1 MAVPDFQS
9 ILLPLLKLSADG
21 KEHTV
26 PETEEKLADILNL
39 TKEDREEMLPSGTQR
54 RFVNRLA
61 WTKVHLS
68 KAGLIMSPRRSV
80 YKITQRG
87 LDALKENPDKINMGY
102 LKQFEEYREFIKP
115 TKGKD
120 NADSDIGPLAES
132 LTTPRET
139 LENAYQVLRK
149 ELVQDILEKVKQAT
163 PRYFE
168 EIVVELLVRMGYGG
182 TVKDAGQAT
191 QYTNDE
197 GVDGVIKEDKLGLD
211 VIYIQAKR
219 YKDIA
224 IGRPEI
230 QAFVGA
236 LDGKHANKG
245 IFLTTSRFADTAF
258 AYVKS
263 ISKKVVLIDG
273 EQLANYMI
281 DYNLGVSTTA
291 VFELKKIDN
300 DYFGE

>member
-1 MAVPDFQS
+1 MPIPDFDD
-9 ILLPLLKLSADG
+9 ILSSLLKYCADQ
-21 KEHTV
+21 KEHSMS
-26 PETEEKLADILNL
+26 ETEEHVADDL
-39 TKEDREEMLPSGTQR
+39 KMSKADREEMLPSGTQR
-54 RFVNRLA
+54 RFANRLA
-61 WTKVHLS
+61 WSKVHLS
-68 KAGLIMSPRRSV
+68 KAGLIMSPRRSI
-80 YKITQRG
+80 YKITQKG
-87 LDALKENPDKINMGY
+87 LDALKTNPQGVNKAY
-102 LKQFEEYREFIKP
+102 LEQFEEYREFKKP
-115 TKGKD
+115 SSEKVVNGTPGSV
-120 NADSDIGPLAES
+120 DSS
-132 LTTPRET
+132 VTPRES
-139 LENAYQVLRK
+139 LETAYQILRK
-149 ELVQDILEKVKQAT
+149 ELVQEVLDKVKAST

-168 EIVVELLVRMGYGG
+168 ELVVELLVRMGYGG

-197 GVDGVIKEDKLGLD
+197 GVDGIIKEDRLGLD

-219 YKDIA
+219 YTDNS

-245 IFLTTSRFADTAF
+245 IFITTSRFADTAL
-258 AYVKS
+258 AYVRA

-291 VFELKKIDN
+291 TFELKKIDN

>member
-1 MAVPDFQS
+1 MATPDFDD
-9 ILLPLLKLSADG
+9 ILFSLLKYYADE
-21 KEHTV
+21 KEHTIT
-26 PETEEKLADILNL
+26 ETEDHVADDLKMS
-39 TKEDREEMLPSGTQR
+39 KEDREEMLPSGTQR

-61 WTKVHLS
+61 WAKVHLS
-68 KAGLIMSPRRSV
+68 KAGMIMSPRRSV
-80 YKITQRG
+80 YKITRKG
-87 LDALKENPDKINMGY
+87 LDVLKEGPQGISRDY
-102 LKQFEEYREFIKP
+102 LDQFEESRDFKKP
-115 TKGKD
+115 SVEKK
-120 NADSDIGPLAES
+120 SMES
-132 LTTPRET
+132 ISFMETSATPRET
-139 LENAYQVLRK
+139 LEAAYQVLRK
-149 ELVQDILEKVKQAT
+149 ELIQEVLDNVKGAT

-168 EIVVELLVRMGYGG
+168 ELVVELLVKMGYGG

-191 QYTNDE
+191 QYNNDE
-197 GVDGVIKEDKLGLD
+197 GVDGIIKEDKLGLD

-219 YKDIA
+219 YTDSS

-245 IFLTTSRFADTAF
+245 IFITTSRFSDTAVT
-258 AYVKS
+258 YVRS

-281 DYNLGVSTTA
+281 DYNLGVTTMA
-291 VFELKKIDN
+291 TFELKKIDN